1 MPDSPDSCPR
11 GMLEQALCQRLCTVV
26 SALHELSQSALPE
39 GPCTEATLKVF
50 VAYSKASVFFS
61 SYLHLPFVLSDELC
75 PMLHAPCPMYLT
87 EACSLFK
94 RHYLVVKFVIDMC
107 NLTV

>member
-1 MPDSPDSCPR
+1 M
-11 GMLEQALCQRLCTVV
+11 
-26 SALHELSQSALPE
+26 
-39 GPCTEATLKVF
+39 
-50 VAYSKASVFFS
+50 AYSKASFFFFS

-94 RHYLVVKFVIDMC
+94 RHYLVVKSVIDIC
-107 NLTV
+107 NLTE